1 MIRIGDIAV
10 STSNISKY
18 MYMYSVV
25 SPYNPAEVDTI
36 NRTWTSNVPCT
47 FCYLTIFI
55 FTSYFMLPVLP
66 FDSLCSFIASQ

>member
-1 MIRIGDIAV
+1 MIHIGDIAV

-36 NRTWTSNVPCT
+36 NRT
-47 FCYLTIFI
+47 
-55 FTSYFMLPVLP
+55 
-66 FDSLCSFIASQ
+66 